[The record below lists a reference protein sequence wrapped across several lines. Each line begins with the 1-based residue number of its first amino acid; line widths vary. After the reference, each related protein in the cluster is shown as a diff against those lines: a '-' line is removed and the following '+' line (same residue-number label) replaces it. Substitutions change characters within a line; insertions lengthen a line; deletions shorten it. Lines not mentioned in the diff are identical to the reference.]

1 MTLKRSRGRFSNTFN
16 MSRSEKIG
24 DLFRDEIATI
34 IQKKLRDPRL
44 VKIISVNEVSVAKD
58 LAYADVYVSSFETRS
73 EDQKQELIVSLNGAS
88 GFIRTTLSKRHKIRS
103 TPKLRFHYDDTYE
116 RVARLESLLAES
128 SKI

>member
-1 MTLKRSRGRFSNTFN
+1 

-58 LAYADVYVSSFETRS
+58 LAYADVYVSSFETQS
-73 EDQKQELIVSLNGAS
+73 EDQKQELILSLNGAS
-88 GFIRTTLSKRHKIRS
+88 GFIRTMLSKTHKIRS

-128 SKI
+128 SQT

>member
-1 MTLKRSRGRFSNTFN
+1 MTLKRSLGLYSNTLK

-58 LAYADVYVSSFETRS
+58 LAYADVYVSSFETQT
-73 EDQKQELIVSLNGAS
+73 EDQKQELIISLNGAS
-88 GFIRTTLSKRHKIRS
+88 GFIRTMLSRTHKIRS

-128 SKI
+128 SKK

>member
-1 MTLKRSRGRFSNTFN
+1 

-24 DLFRDEIATI
+24 DLFRDEIAAI

-58 LAYADVYVSSFETRS
+58 LAYADVYVSSLDTQS
-73 EDQKQELIVSLNGAS
+73 EEQKQELIHSLNGAS
-88 GFIRTTLSKRHKIRS
+88 SFIRTMLSKTHKIRR

-128 SKI
+128 SQM

>member
-1 MTLKRSRGRFSNTFN
+1 MTLKRSHGRYSNSLD

-34 IQKKLRDPRL
+34 IQRNLRDPRL

-58 LAYADVYVSSFETRS
+58 LAYADVYVSSFETQD
-73 EDQKQELIVSLNGAS
+73 EDQKQELILSLNGAS
-88 GFIRTTLSKRHKIRS
+88 GFIRTILSKTHKMRS

-116 RVARLESLLAES
+116 RVARLESLIAES
-128 SKI
+128 SQK

>member
-1 MTLKRSRGRFSNTFN
+1 MTLKRSHGRCSNILH

-44 VKIISVNEVSVAKD
+44 VKIISINEVSVAKD
-58 LAYADVYVSSFETRS
+58 LAYADVYVSSFETQS
-73 EDQKQELIVSLNGAS
+73 EDQKQELILSLNGAS
-88 GFIRTTLSKRHKIRS
+88 GFIRTKLSKTHKIRS

-128 SKI
+128 SQT

>member
-1 MTLKRSRGRFSNTFN
+1 
-16 MSRSEKIG
+16 MSRSDKIG

-44 VKIISVNEVSVAKD
+44 VKMISVNEVCVTKD
-58 LAYADVYVSSFETRS
+58 LAYADVYVSSFDTNSKE
-73 EDQKQELIVSLNGAS
+73 QKQELILSLNGAS
-88 GFIRTTLSKRHKIRS
+88 GFIRTMLSKAHKARS

-128 SKI
+128 LQR

>member
-1 MTLKRSRGRFSNTFN
+1 

-44 VKIISVNEVSVAKD
+44 VKIISVNEVRVAKD
-58 LAYADVYVSSFETRS
+58 LAYADIYVSSYETQS
-73 EDQKQELIVSLNGAS
+73 EDQKQELILSLNGAS
-88 GFIRTTLSKRHKIRS
+88 GFIRTMLSKTHKIRN
-103 TPKLRFHYDDTYE
+103 TPKLRFHYDNTYE

-128 SKI
+128 SQT

>member
-1 MTLKRSRGRFSNTFN
+1 

-44 VKIISVNEVSVAKD
+44 AKIISVNEVSVARD
-58 LAYADVYVSSFETRS
+58 LAYADVYVSSFETQS
-73 EDQKQELIVSLNGAS
+73 EDQKHELILSLNGAS
-88 GFIRTTLSKRHKIRS
+88 GFIRTMLSRTHKIRS

-128 SKI
+128 SHI

>member
-1 MTLKRSRGRFSNTFN
+1 MTLKRSQGRYSDTLK

-24 DLFRDEIATI
+24 DLFRDEIANI

-44 VKIISVNEVSVAKD
+44 AKIISVNEVTVAKD
-58 LAYADVYVSSFETRS
+58 LAYADVYVSSFETQS
-73 EDQKQELIVSLNGAS
+73 KDQKHELILSLNGAS
-88 GFIRTTLSKRHKIRS
+88 GFIRTMLSRTHKIRS

-128 SKI
+128 SQI

>member
-1 MTLKRSRGRFSNTFN
+1 MTLKRSQGRYSNTLN

-24 DLFRDEIATI
+24 DLFRDEIANI

-44 VKIISVNEVSVAKD
+44 AKIISVNEVTVAKD
-58 LAYADVYVSSFETRS
+58 LAYADVYVSSFETQS
-73 EDQKQELIVSLNGAS
+73 KDQKHELILSLNGAS
-88 GFIRTTLSKRHKIRS
+88 GFIRTMLSRTHKIRS

-128 SKI
+128 SQI

>member
-1 MTLKRSRGRFSNTFN
+1 MTLKRSQGRYSDTLN

-44 VKIISVNEVSVAKD
+44 VKIISVNEVTVARD
-58 LAYADVYVSSFETRS
+58 LAYADVYVSSFETQS
-73 EDQKQELIVSLNGAS
+73 EDQKHELILSLNGAS
-88 GFIRTTLSKRHKIRS
+88 GFIRTMLSRTHKIRS

-128 SKI
+128 SQI

>member
-1 MTLKRSRGRFSNTFN
+1 

-58 LAYADVYVSSFETRS
+58 LAYADIYVSSYETQS
-73 EDQKQELIVSLNGAS
+73 EDQKRELILSLNGAS
-88 GFIRTTLSKRHKIRS
+88 GFIRTMLSKTHK
-103 TPKLRFHYDDTYE
+103 
-116 RVARLESLLAES
+116 
-128 SKI
+128 

>member
-1 MTLKRSRGRFSNTFN
+1 

-44 VKIISVNEVSVAKD
+44 AKIISVNEVSVGKD
-58 LAYADVYVSSFETRS
+58 LAYADVYVSSFETQS
-73 EDQKQELIVSLNGAS
+73 EDQKQELILSLNGAS
-88 GFIRTTLSKRHKIRS
+88 GFIRTMLSRTHKMRS
-103 TPKLRFHYDDTYE
+103 TPKLRFRYDDTYA

-128 SKI
+128 SQI

>member
-1 MTLKRSRGRFSNTFN
+1 

-44 VKIISVNEVSVAKD
+44 AKIISVSEVSVAKD
-58 LAYADVYVSSFETRS
+58 LAYADVYVSSFGTRC
-73 EDQKQELIVSLNGAS
+73 EDQKQELIISLNGAS
-88 GFIRTTLSKRHKIRS
+88 GFIRTMLSRTHKMRS

-116 RVARLESLLAES
+116 RVARLEILLAKS
-128 SKI
+128 SQI

>member
-1 MTLKRSRGRFSNTFN
+1 MTLKRSQGRYSDTLN

-24 DLFRDEIATI
+24 DLFRDEIANI

-44 VKIISVNEVSVAKD
+44 AKIISVNEVTVAKD
-58 LAYADVYVSSFETRS
+58 LAYADVYVSSFETQS
-73 EDQKQELIVSLNGAS
+73 KDQKHELILSLNGAS
-88 GFIRTTLSKRHKIRS
+88 GFIRTMLSRTHKIRS

-128 SKI
+128 SQI

>member
-1 MTLKRSRGRFSNTFN
+1 

-34 IQKKLRDPRL
+34 IQKKVRDPRL
-44 VKIISVNEVSVAKD
+44 TKIISVNEVSVSKD
-58 LAYADVYVSSFETRS
+58 LAYADVYVSSFETQS
-73 EDQKQELIVSLNGAS
+73 EDQKKELIFSLSGAS
-88 GFIRTTLSKRHKIRS
+88 GVIRTMLSRTHKIRN

-128 SKI
+128 SQN